1 LQAFASNLST
11 QAGSVED
18 SAGKDFTFHPAHA
31 AGGER
36 RGRRASAPPDM
47 PSRRMRTV
55 VAITVPNRE
64 KVCASAA

>member
-1 LQAFASNLST
+1 M
-11 QAGSVED
+11 ED
-18 SAGKDFTFHPAHA
+18 SKGITFHRAHA

-36 RGRRASAPPDM
+36 RGRRASAPPDV

-64 KVCASAA
+64 KVSASVA